1 MARRAPA
8 GALRLLFG
16 AGICAVLRTAGQSKV
31 KRRTLACTLW
41 LGALYSYPVA
51 PGFRWRPGCDGTGP
65 VLCRVVKQRNA
76 VAKSS
81 STAMARTV

>member
-51 PGFRWRPGCDGTGP
+51 PGFDGGRVVMAP
-65 VLCRVVKQRNA
+65 VLFS
-76 VAKSS
+76 VA
-81 STAMARTV
+81 